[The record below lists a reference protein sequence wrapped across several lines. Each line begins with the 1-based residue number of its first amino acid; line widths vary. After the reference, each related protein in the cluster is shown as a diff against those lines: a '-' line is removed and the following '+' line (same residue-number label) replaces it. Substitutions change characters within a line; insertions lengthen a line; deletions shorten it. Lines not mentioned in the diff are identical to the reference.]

1 MVDDPAKNEGG
12 STHQSRLEDQKCPEG
27 NITSPPNETPK
38 AANEATSSLPKKRAI
53 KIGSQRNDASQSV
66 KQGKHASH
74 GTETDAQSRTIVN
87 EVSLGNQHAAQQNV
101 TPTIDSV
108 VTPELQKEIDLA
120 IGDSQIEQLLTS
132 PAAIANDALAAGERL
147 DGRVY
152 SVSDE
157 HVVVDLAR
165 PHQGIL
171 ALKQFES
178 TPAIG
183 ETIPLVVRN
192 FNSAE
197 GIYELALPGAVM
209 DVENWHDLAEGMIV
223 EVLVTGHNKG
233 GLEVST
239 SGLRGFIPASQVSLF
254 RVGNLEE
261 FVGNKF
267 SCIVTRVEP
276 KRKNLILSRRSVL
289 EREREA
295 NKEKMLS
302 ELEVGQ
308 IREGTVSKI
317 QPFGA
322 FVDIGGIDG
331 LVHVSKMSWTR
342 INDPSEILAEG
353 QAIQVKIERINRETG
368 KISLSYRDAFENPW
382 DSAVTRYPARSRVS
396 GTVTRLTEFGAFV
409 RLEAG
414 IEGLLH
420 VSEIAHRRVQ
430 RPSDV
435 LNKDQQL
442 EVQVLAID
450 SKAQRISLSL
460 KALESPTSQQNVAE
474 GESQKST
481 SPSDAAQKSVRSD
494 LKGGTDRQSG
504 GEQFGLKW

>member
-1 MVDDPAKNEGG
+1 
-12 STHQSRLEDQKCPEG
+12 
-27 NITSPPNETPK
+27 
-38 AANEATSSLPKKRAI
+38 
-53 KIGSQRNDASQSV
+53 
-66 KQGKHASH
+66 
-74 GTETDAQSRTIVN
+74 
-87 EVSLGNQHAAQQNV
+87 
-101 TPTIDSV
+101 
-108 VTPELQKEIDLA
+108 
-120 IGDSQIEQLLTS
+120 
-132 PAAIANDALAAGERL
+132 
-147 DGRVY
+147 
-152 SVSDE
+152 
-157 HVVVDLAR
+157 
-165 PHQGIL
+165 
-171 ALKQFES
+171 
-178 TPAIG
+178 
-183 ETIPLVVRN
+183 
-192 FNSAE
+192 
-197 GIYELALPGAVM
+197 
-209 DVENWHDLAEGMIV
+209 MIV

-267 SCIVTRVEP
+267 SCVVTRVEP
-276 KRKNLILSRRSVL
+276 KRKNLILSRRSIL

-450 SKAQRISLSL
+450 PKAQRISLSL

>member
-1 MVDDPAKNEGG
+1 
-12 STHQSRLEDQKCPEG
+12 
-27 NITSPPNETPK
+27 
-38 AANEATSSLPKKRAI
+38 
-53 KIGSQRNDASQSV
+53 
-66 KQGKHASH
+66 
-74 GTETDAQSRTIVN
+74 
-87 EVSLGNQHAAQQNV
+87 
-101 TPTIDSV
+101 
-108 VTPELQKEIDLA
+108 
-120 IGDSQIEQLLTS
+120 
-132 PAAIANDALAAGERL
+132 
-147 DGRVY
+147 
-152 SVSDE
+152 
-157 HVVVDLAR
+157 
-165 PHQGIL
+165 
-171 ALKQFES
+171 
-178 TPAIG
+178 
-183 ETIPLVVRN
+183 
-192 FNSAE
+192 
-197 GIYELALPGAVM
+197 
-209 DVENWHDLAEGMIV
+209 
-223 EVLVTGHNKG
+223 
-233 GLEVST
+233 
-239 SGLRGFIPASQVSLF
+239 
-254 RVGNLEE
+254 
-261 FVGNKF
+261 
-267 SCIVTRVEP
+267 
-276 KRKNLILSRRSVL
+276 
-289 EREREA
+289 
-295 NKEKMLS
+295 
-302 ELEVGQ
+302 VGQ

-435 LNKDQQL
+435 LKKDQQL

-450 SKAQRISLSL
+450 PKAQRISLSL

-481 SPSDAAQKSVRSD
+481 SPSDAAQISVRSD

>member
-1 MVDDPAKNEGG
+1 MVDDPAKNEGD
-12 STHQSRLEDQKCPEG
+12 STHQPRLEDQNCAEG
-27 NITSPPNETPK
+27 NTTSPSDETAKTPD
-38 AANEATSSLPKKRAI
+38 EATPSLPKKRAI

-66 KQGKHASH
+66 KREKHPAH
-74 GTETDAQSRTIVN
+74 GTETDVQSRQIAN
-87 EVSLGNQHAAQQNV
+87 DVSHGSQHTAQPNV

-120 IGDSQIEQLLTS
+120 IGDSQIEKLLTS
-132 PAAIANDALAAGERL
+132 PSAIANDALAEGERL
-147 DGRVY
+147 EGRVH

-178 TPAIG
+178 SPAIG
-183 ETIPLVVRN
+183 EAISVVVRN
-192 FNSAE
+192 FNSVE
-197 GIYELALPGAVM
+197 GIYELAIPGAVM
-209 DVENWHDLAEGMIV
+209 DVENWHDLSESMTV

-239 SGLRGFIPASQVSLF
+239 SGLRGFIPASQVALF

-267 SCIVTRVEP
+267 SCVVTKVEP

-295 NKEKMLS
+295 NKEKILS

-331 LVHVSKMSWTR
+331 LVHVSKMSWVR

-368 KISLSYRDAFENPW
+368 KISLSYRDTFENPW
-382 DSAVTRYPARSRVS
+382 DSAVTRYPARSRVT

-435 LNKDQQL
+435 LSKDQQL
-442 EVQVLAID
+442 EVRVLAID
-450 SKAQRISLSL
+450 PKAQRISLSL
-460 KALESPTSQQNVAE
+460 KALEPSASHQKVAE
-474 GESQKST
+474 DESQKST
-481 SPSDAAQKSVRSD
+481 SSSDAAKKSVRSD